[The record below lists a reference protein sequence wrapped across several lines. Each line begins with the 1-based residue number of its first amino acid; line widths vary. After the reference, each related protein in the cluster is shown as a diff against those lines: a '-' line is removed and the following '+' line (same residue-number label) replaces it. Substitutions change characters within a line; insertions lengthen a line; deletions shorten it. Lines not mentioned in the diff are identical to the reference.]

1 MVHTLMSCCI
11 YCHVTKAGKVLT
23 RYIKCTPCKQKCQPP
38 PWPVHGANDHM
49 YTLAWAE
56 QHPVKTGSFSGLYV
70 PAPTGQTLQ
79 CLLHIIMSV
88 CRHLKTSFVTEWVIW
103 LRVEGSVEDECIIFS
118 FFSGVLVNLAM
129 HQCLLHI
136 PLENI
141 QVHSKDILYTE

>member
-1 MVHTLMSCCI
+1 
-11 YCHVTKAGKVLT
+11 
-23 RYIKCTPCKQKCQPP
+23 
-38 PWPVHGANDHM
+38 
-49 YTLAWAE
+49 
-56 QHPVKTGSFSGLYV
+56 
-70 PAPTGQTLQ
+70 
-79 CLLHIIMSV
+79 MSV

-103 LRVEGSVEDECIIFS
+103 LMVEGSVEDECIIFS